1 MRHSIKHPLIIL
13 LAIGAAALALAACGG
28 SSGDDNATA
37 SEPAS
42 GLVSVKSVDGMNVL
56 VDAEGQ
62 TLYSAKVEQSGIRC
76 TQGCTSFWSPVDAS
90 TSEAQSAAVKL
101 GLDLGTVQ
109 RPGGE
114 RQLTFNGLPLYTFT
128 QEGAGEVTGNG
139 FADEF
144 QGTHFKWSAATTG
157 AASAQ
162 SGANAPGDSSP
173 YSSY

>member
-28 SSGDDNATA
+28 NSGDDNATA

-56 VDAEGQ
+56 VDAEGR
-62 TLYSAKVEQSGIRC
+62 TLYSAKVERSGIRC
-76 TQGCTSFWSPVDAS
+76 MQGCTSFWSPVGAS
-90 TSEAQSAAVKL
+90 ASEAQSAAAML

-144 QGTHFKWSAATTG
+144 QGTQFKWAAASTG
-157 AASAQ
+157 DASAQ
-162 SGANAPGDSSP
+162 SGANAPSDSSSYSP
-173 YSSY
+173 Y